1 MNHNEI
7 FTIVLKY
14 RFLPCIAILQGIYS
28 GLGAG
33 FGAILGGYYLEYSGF
48 TKSFLGFAIIT
59 SIVCIVFLVVQ
70 VILYLINPE
79 VTLDDM
85 WKLWSTTTSNYESE
99 YEGSAE
105 DSDTY

>member
-1 MNHNEI
+1 MMINYEI
-7 FTIVLKY
+7 SILY
-14 RFLPCIAILQGIYS
+14 IGILQGIYW

-48 TKSFLGFAIIT
+48 TKSFIGFAIIT
-59 SIVCIVFLVVQ
+59 SIVCIVFLVLQ
-70 VILYLINPE
+70 IILYLVNPE

-85 WKLWSTTTSNYESE
+85 WKVRSTTSSSYESE

-105 DSDTY
+105 ESDDF